1 MPYLEIKTR
10 KQIDSTLARK
20 IVDKGSVSA
29 VLTTGLIT
37 RPAKA
42 LFDQHGIAYA
52 ENTLIELLAAL
63 NGWILR
69 FWRMPDAGHLI
80 LFASA

>member
-1 MPYLEIKTR
+1 MPYIEIKTR

-37 RPAKA
+37 RPAKTYLTSMA
-42 LFDQHGIAYA
+42 LLMQKIS
-52 ENTLIELLAAL
+52 LIELLAAL

-69 FWRMPDAGHLI
+69 FWRMT
-80 LFASA
+80 

>member
-1 MPYLEIKTR
+1 MPYIEIKTR

-52 ENTLIELLAAL
+52 ENI
-63 NGWILR
+63 
-69 FWRMPDAGHLI
+69 PDRAFSSPERLDSEV
-80 LFASA
+80 LEDD